1 MAIAQ
6 TILFGLAVYVAVR
19 VIAGF
24 LGIDP
29 LDWGE
34 QARNRLDPNTTTRE
48 VYL

>member
-1 MAIAQ
+1 MTLAK
-6 TILFGLAVYVAVR
+6 TVLLGLGVYIAVR

-34 QARNRLDPNTTTRE
+34 QARRELDPNTTTRE

>member
-1 MAIAQ
+1 M
-6 TILFGLAVYVAVR
+6 TIVNTLLFGLAVYIGVR